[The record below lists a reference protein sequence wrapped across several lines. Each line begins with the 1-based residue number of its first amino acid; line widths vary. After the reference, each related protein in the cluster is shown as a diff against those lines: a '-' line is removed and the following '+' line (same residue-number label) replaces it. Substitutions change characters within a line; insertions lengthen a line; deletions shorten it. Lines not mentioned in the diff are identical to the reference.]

1 VTVNADSNMTLRI
14 AAVFIGAIGIYAIL
28 FATGFYLYGNLSATL
43 VSAAV
48 GLFGIGFLWV
58 NRRKL

>member
-1 VTVNADSNMTLRI
+1 MTLRI

-58 NRRKL
+58 NRSKL